1 MGWVV
6 GVYFQSS
13 SFVFP
18 GYIPRRGISRSYD
31 TYIFGFWG
39 MSKLFSIV
47 ATAIYIL
54 TNSEH
59 WFPFFHI
66 LSNICYLCS
75 FDDSHSDRYEV
86 ITCLH
91 LLCISPI
98 VMLSIFSS
106 LLAFFRKIS
115 IWAFCLFFSLGNFF
129 HCVVGAVYIYIG
141 WIKFQKCAT
150 CQDWIKK
157 KQTIWTHRSVIVK
170 LNL

>member
-1 MGWVV
+1 
-6 GVYFQSS
+6 
-13 SFVFP
+13 
-18 GYIPRRGISRSYD
+18 
-31 TYIFGFWG
+31 

-115 IWAFCLFFSLGNFF
+115 IWAFCFGYFFSL
-129 HCVVGAVYIYIG
+129 CCRSCLYIY
-141 WIKFQKCAT
+141 WMDKVPEMCNLS
-150 CQDWIKK
+150 
-157 KQTIWTHRSVIVK
+157 R
-170 LNL
+170 LNQEKTDNLNT